1 MPVRIK
7 PPWSS
12 GLIFQELLA
21 QPWFLNVYER
31 LRRFMSY
38 DRNWNGYGEEA
49 ISQRA
54 VVRTLVVLYRVA
66 LGGPEPVVVPM
77 SHGGIQVEW
86 YYSGTEIEIDVP
98 PSGPYSL
105 LIVHPD
111 GKFDE
116 KVVDD
121 LEDPIWVRL
130 NPVILG
136 LQ

>member
-1 MPVRIK
+1 
-7 PPWSS
+7 
-12 GLIFQELLA
+12 
-21 QPWFLNVYER
+21 
-31 LRRFMSY
+31 MSY